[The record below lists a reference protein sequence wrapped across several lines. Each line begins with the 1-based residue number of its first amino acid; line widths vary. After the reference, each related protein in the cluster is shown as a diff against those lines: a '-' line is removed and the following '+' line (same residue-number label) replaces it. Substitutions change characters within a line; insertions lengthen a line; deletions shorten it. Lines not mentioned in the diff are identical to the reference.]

1 MSVEDD
7 FLIVLRQIT
16 HAIDL
21 QSKKLLK
28 DTGLTAPQILVL
40 HAIARVGRAK
50 ASDIAREVVLSPA
63 TVTSIIDRLER
74 AELVI
79 RERSTT
85 DRRVVDI
92 LLTPIGERRLDE
104 APELLQ
110 AGFLREFRKLEA
122 WERSQLLAS
131 FQRVAAMM
139 NAEDLDVA
147 PIMTVGELAPQ
158 APTSAG

>member
-1 MSVEDD
+1 MASEDD
-7 FLIVLRQIT
+7 FLVVLRQIT

-28 DTGLTAPQILVL
+28 QTGLTAPQLLVL
-40 HAIARVGRAK
+40 HAVAKTGRAK
-50 ASDIAREVVLSPA
+50 ASEIAREIVLSPA
-63 TVTSIIDRLER
+63 TVTSIIDRLEKAGLLR
-74 AELVI
+74 

-92 LLTPIGERRLDE
+92 ILTPEGQTRLAE

-110 AGFLREFRKLEA
+110 AGFLREFRKLEE
-122 WERSQLLAS
+122 WERSQLIAS

-147 PIMTVGELAPQ
+147 PIMVVGELT
-158 APTSAG
+158 PTEPPKG

>member
-1 MSVEDD
+1 MASEDD
-7 FLIVLRQIT
+7 FLVVLRQIT

-28 DTGLTAPQILVL
+28 QTGLTAPQLLVL
-40 HAIARVGRAK
+40 HAVAKTGRAK
-50 ASDIAREVVLSPA
+50 ASEIAREIVLSPA
-63 TVTSIIDRLER
+63 TVTSIIDRLEK
-74 AELVI
+74 AELVR

-92 LLTPIGERRLDE
+92 LLTEEGVSRLE
-104 APELLQ
+104 SAPELLQ
-110 AGFLREFRKLEA
+110 AGFLREFRKLED
-122 WERSQLLAS
+122 WERSLLLAS

-147 PIMTVGELAPQ
+147 PIMVVGELTPAEP
-158 APTSAG
+158 GKV

>member
-1 MSVEDD
+1 MASEDD
-7 FLIVLRQIT
+7 FLVVLRQIT

-28 DTGLTAPQILVL
+28 QTGLTAPQLLVL
-40 HAIARVGRAK
+40 HAVAKTGRAK
-50 ASDIAREVVLSPA
+50 ASEIAREIVLSPA
-63 TVTSIIDRLER
+63 TVTSIIDRLEK
-74 AELVI
+74 AELVR

-92 LLTPIGERRLDE
+92 LLTEEGVSRLE
-104 APELLQ
+104 NAPELLQ
-110 AGFLREFRKLEA
+110 AGFLREFRKLED
-122 WERSQLLAS
+122 WERSLLLAS

-147 PIMTVGELAPQ
+147 PIMVVGELTPAEP
-158 APTSAG
+158 GKV